1 MSTVRRF
8 ILNVGS
14 SWLAMLVRIGSNF
27 LLYPYV
33 IYKTSDASCGV
44 WRTAMSFLVCT
55 ALLDFGLGMAIR
67 RYAARFAALKSGED
81 QQRLMSTATVFYA
94 AGGLLVMLVLFAV
107 APFSPTF
114 FKDIPPEL
122 GDQTRQLF
130 FLVGIVAFLR
140 LMTTPFMA
148 FLQGLQ
154 HITTYNLANI
164 ASNVLRLGGTMVVME
179 MLEPRI
185 AQVGWVTLAGELA
198 GAIIVILG
206 SFRAWPGL
214 RVAPRYF
221 SRDHLR
227 MIGGFAINA
236 FIITLAGLVLSQ
248 APNLIIST
256 NLGAAAVAV
265 YGAGLLVSMT
275 IGDTI
280 GVLASVLMPMFSEC
294 DALED
299 RQTLERRLWQG
310 SLLGNAITW
319 MTIVGVLMNAEPL
332 ILQWLGPD
340 MIESYWPLVV
350 LVAGEVSS
358 GFSTATSS
366 ALAGYGHLRWLMLT
380 RAFGAVFGLAAGVV
394 AVEYLGWGIAGV
406 ALAVTV
412 PTTTRGFWLVWYTSR
427 RLDVPF
433 WPFVWRS
440 AARPFV
446 AAGCI
451 AAACLVLRWAYPI
464 QSRVDLA
471 VTIVILAVC
480 AVVAGVGVAL
490 PPSMRRQL
498 LGGVAGLFKRRLATT
513 HVAAEKAPNQEG

>member
-164 ASNVLRLGGTMVVME
+164 ASNVLRITATGLSYVAFTDKSTIEFLHDLHGWLMMPVGLALLG
-179 MLEPRI
+179 LE
-185 AQVGWVTLAGELA
+185 VWVLK
-198 GAIIVILG
+198 
-206 SFRAWPGL
+206 R
-214 RVAPRYF
+214 
-221 SRDHLR
+221 
-227 MIGGFAINA
+227 
-236 FIITLAGLVLSQ
+236 LVLDTTD
-248 APNLIIST
+248 PVNLRT
-256 NLGAAAVAV
+256 AVH
-265 YGAGLLVSMT
+265 
-275 IGDTI
+275 
-280 GVLASVLMPMFSEC
+280 GV
-294 DALED
+294 
-299 RQTLERRLWQG
+299 
-310 SLLGNAITW
+310 
-319 MTIVGVLMNAEPL
+319 
-332 ILQWLGPD
+332 
-340 MIESYWPLVV
+340 
-350 LVAGEVSS
+350 
-358 GFSTATSS
+358 
-366 ALAGYGHLRWLMLT
+366 
-380 RAFGAVFGLAAGVV
+380 
-394 AVEYLGWGIAGV
+394 
-406 ALAVTV
+406 
-412 PTTTRGFWLVWYTSR
+412 
-427 RLDVPF
+427 
-433 WPFVWRS
+433 
-440 AARPFV
+440 
-446 AAGCI
+446 
-451 AAACLVLRWAYPI
+451 
-464 QSRVDLA
+464 
-471 VTIVILAVC
+471 
-480 AVVAGVGVAL
+480 
-490 PPSMRRQL
+490 
-498 LGGVAGLFKRRLATT
+498 
-513 HVAAEKAPNQEG
+513 